1 MRRVNH
7 GTITTLSL
15 FKILPLNGFNPILA
29 KQRLHKRR
37 KRVCKNSWS
46 HHTSQKLFV
55 QTIHWSLE
63 NLNFQ
68 DLLSD
73 GRTPYERW
81 FGEPFKGP
89 IIPFGAMVE
98 YHPTSARDQS
108 RLHQFGK
115 KVVPVIF
122 LGNAL
127 IAGRTWKED
136 ILIADLE
143 DLEKLG
149 APEIYPRRIN
159 AKEVIDFTKRR
170 YPTFPAADGTAKLSG
185 WHYDFLESTLRREQT
200 VRSEDCSGEL
210 QGEPGESQPT
220 EWTDDAE
227 ARADLWSTQGDF
239 IYRHRNEPR
248 VYLYVSK
255 EEAFPIPL
263 KYIDVARSTST
274 DLDVMQGKRVDDYWN
289 VDSNRRQSGS
299 WRGFTKLT
307 LMKEILTKRNTW
319 SWGELDKSSNDYLTR
334 SWVAR
339 SVYKHWWSRSESRRT
354 RMGKRAAKTR

>member
-46 HHTSQKLFV
+46 HHTSQKLFI

-63 NLNFQ
+63 NLNVQ

-98 YHPTSARDQS
+98 ISPDFSTRSIKTSPIWQESCASHISWECIDRRGNLERRYSDCGFG
-108 RLHQFGK
+108 RFGK
-115 KVVPVIF
+115 V
-122 LGNAL
+122 
-127 IAGRTWKED
+127 GRIRNLSSKNQRE
-136 ILIADLE
+136 
-143 DLEKLG
+143 
-149 APEIYPRRIN
+149 RS
-159 AKEVIDFTKRR
+159 IDFTKRR

-307 LMKEILTKRNTW
+307 LMKEILTKGNMW

-339 SVYKHWWSRSESRRT
+339 SMYKHWWSRSESRRT